1 VELIIKSEEHCI
13 ITALKIMLYV
23 EQDMLT
29 LSEHLI
35 SPLVF
40 IEVHVV
46 YHCIINFRFFLLLT
60 TIEGN
65 ISQN

>member
-1 VELIIKSEEHCI
+1 M
-13 ITALKIMLYV
+13 TGAYV

-46 YHCIINFRFFLLLT
+46 LLLVQYFM
-60 TIEGN
+60 
-65 ISQN
+65 SFKLFL